1 MLSGDLNGLDFPDLN
16 GGLPLARDQGP
27 GAPGAAIRRGRFE
40 ALRAG
45 DALGV
50 KRILNEWSANP
61 ANGVEMDWV
70 LTLPGQYTMLNL
82 PRYAAALAPRRG
94 SDPQRRGS
102 ARGQPPLPARI
113 DAPADVHNGKGGGR
127 VRLSGYAGR
136 TDVYGL
142 QPRGV

>member
-50 KRILNEWSANP
+50 NRILNEWSANP
-61 ANGVEMDWV
+61 ANGVE
-70 LTLPGQYTMLNL
+70 T
-82 PRYAAALAPRRG
+82 PRAIRR
-94 SDPQRRGS
+94 
-102 ARGQPPLPARI
+102 PPATIGICRS
-113 DAPADVHNGKGGGR
+113 N
-127 VRLSGYAGR
+127 
-136 TDVYGL
+136 
-142 QPRGV
+142 